1 MKQTQYQTH
10 TWVGHRQ
17 GAELEGG
24 GGFSPPSFGDLFS
37 KFWEFFENMFFAIY
51 CSPPP
56 IKNLLP
62 PTLVIGNASII

>member
-24 GGFSPPSFGDLFS
+24 GALAHHLLGIYLVNFGNFLKICYLLFTVAPHK
-37 KFWEFFENMFFAIY
+37 KF
-51 CSPPP
+51 
-56 IKNLLP
+56 
-62 PTLVIGNASII
+62 ASAHPDYYTT